1 MHQRCWADDAVISG
15 SKVKILKVNHNYQR
29 FLNVVVKAVIS
40 GSKVKILKVNHN
52 GTLPAPDYHELLSL
66 VQR

>member
-15 SKVKILKVNHNYQR
+15 SKVKILKVNHNGRQYGIEDPE
-29 FLNVVVKAVIS
+29 AVIS

-52 GTLPAPDYHELLSL
+52 GFKATEHGYVLLSL
-66 VQR
+66 AQR